1 MKVLITNKDLG
12 FCDGAVLEDAEVYSA
27 VYGGYVGFYKG
38 IKAVIGTEDG
48 AIIVEDVGAEMDHK
62 FC

>member
-12 FCDGAVLEDAEVYSA
+12 FCDGAILEDAEVYSA

-48 AIIVEDVGAEMDHK
+48 AIILEDEDEYMESLL
-62 FC
+62 